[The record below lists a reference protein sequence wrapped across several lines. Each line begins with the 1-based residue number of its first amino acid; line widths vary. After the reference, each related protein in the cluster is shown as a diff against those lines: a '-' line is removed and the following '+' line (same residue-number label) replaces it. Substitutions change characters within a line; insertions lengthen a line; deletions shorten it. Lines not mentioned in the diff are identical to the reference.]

1 MITHFD
7 DDDDDDNTGHLVNC
21 FSLSRPSQNSDAGS
35 PNPCTYLDMV
45 TVMIMVIDRSPL
57 LENQS
62 LDSKPMHDDAW
73 WWVCCGYM
81 RVLMILLSC
90 TMIIN
95 NDKVTMIITHPYLAQ
110 RSLVRFQIGLGLE
123 HQPTLPHRTCEIS
136 KSERSR
142 PWKE

>member
-45 TVMIMVIDRSPL
+45 TVMIMVMETIMIMVIDRSPL

-62 LDSKPMHDDAW
+62 LDSKPMHDDA
-73 WWVCCGYM
+73 
-81 RVLMILLSC
+81 
-90 TMIIN
+90 
-95 NDKVTMIITHPYLAQ
+95 
-110 RSLVRFQIGLGLE
+110 
-123 HQPTLPHRTCEIS
+123 
-136 KSERSR
+136 
-142 PWKE
+142 